1 MMENLK
7 LELTHQI
14 NLNVT
19 SIQNKVSELK
29 ID

>member
-1 MMENLK
+1 MENLK